1 MNQKTTIFQLTKTIS
16 DLSISRFDDAGVRE
30 YLGTLLGDG
39 LGVASLAVERFLVDQ
54 NSCWFQLLIARGTFE
69 TSLVKAFAS

>member
-1 MNQKTTIFQLTKTIS
+1 MILSKTIS

-30 YLGTLLGDG
+30 YLRTLLGDG
-39 LGVASLAVERFLVDQ
+39 LGVASLAVERLLVDQ